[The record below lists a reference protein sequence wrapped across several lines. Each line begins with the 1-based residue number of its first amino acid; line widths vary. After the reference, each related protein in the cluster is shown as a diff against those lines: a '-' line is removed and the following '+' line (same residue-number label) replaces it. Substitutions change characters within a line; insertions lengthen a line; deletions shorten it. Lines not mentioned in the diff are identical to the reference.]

1 MNKDKTKP
9 FAWKNTRNLQ
19 SSPVHRRHFPEG
31 FAVLGYCHMQEHTE
45 RCSID
50 KGRVQQML
58 QGVLGWISGW
68 YITCGK
74 WQWLWERGKLTCLLA
89 LVRQSPGVAGK
100 DCRACA
106 FLWCWPKNSSSS
118 VYHTWMWRD
127 YLYSACVKQTSPRC
141 VNSNLPVL
149 SAD

>member
-31 FAVLGYCHMQEHTE
+31 FAVLGYCHVE

-74 WQWLWERGKLTCLLA
+74 WQWL
-89 LVRQSPGVAGK
+89 
-100 DCRACA
+100 
-106 FLWCWPKNSSSS
+106 
-118 VYHTWMWRD
+118 
-127 YLYSACVKQTSPRC
+127 
-141 VNSNLPVL
+141 
-149 SAD
+149 